1 MNINVKIP
9 DNNLAEKIL
18 WMLQH
23 FKSDGVEIER
33 LDADDIDVETSIKT
47 SLIELQQINKGDI
60 KPQLAKDFLNEL

>member
-9 DNNLAEKIL
+9 DSNLAEKIL

-47 SLIELQQINKGDI
+47 SLIELQQIKKGDI
-60 KPQLAKDFLNEL
+60 KPQLARDFLNEL

>member
-33 LDADDIDVETSIKT
+33 LDTDDIDVETSIKT
-47 SLIELQQINKGDI
+47 SLIELQQIKKGDI
-60 KPQLAKDFLNEL
+60 KTQLAKDFLNEL

>member
-9 DNNLAEKIL
+9 DSNLAEKIL

-33 LDADDIDVETSIKT
+33 LDTDDIDVETSIKT
-47 SLIELQQINKGDI
+47 SLIELQQIKKGDI
-60 KPQLAKDFLNEL
+60 KTQLAKDFLNEL

>member
-9 DNNLAEKIL
+9 DSNLAEEIL

-33 LDADDIDVETSIKT
+33 LDADDIEVETSIKT
-47 SLIELQQINKGDI
+47 SLIELKQKS
-60 KPQLAKDFLNEL
+60 LFL

>member
-47 SLIELQQINKGDI
+47 SLIELQQIKKGDI
-60 KPQLAKDFLNEL
+60 KTQLAKDFLNEL